1 MTFKSSYSSL
11 SSLQPSLSTNEH
23 LFKSITRYFNFLLL
37 FKLLDFSLD
46 VDDVVPN
53 SKVPSATDGP
63 TPLLKKTFFLNCV
76 IVRQT
81 KYYMTLYLKFNFK
94 IKNFFLITYKNLY

>member
-53 SKVPSATDGP
+53 SKVPSATDGL
-63 TPLLKKTFFLNCV
+63 TPLLKKTFF
-76 IVRQT
+76 
-81 KYYMTLYLKFNFK
+81 
-94 IKNFFLITYKNLY
+94 